1 MDPRPYDLQTSLRLE
16 LDEAHIQLF
25 VEDHGCRWVYV
36 IGAHNFRY
44 ALVQRALQDRLGR
57 AIRNVRR
64 CKAKLDRIVPQEFA
78 SFLRH
83 LCKVSIRLKDINKRT
98 HDVIVMLLAQYE
110 IEFGVIMIGVLEFWT
125 ENNHYT
131 VLQEVIE
138 LYGIRVET
146 LTLQIM
152 DPG

>member
-1 MDPRPYDLQTSLRLE
+1 M
-16 LDEAHIQLF
+16 
-25 VEDHGCRWVYV
+25 
-36 IGAHNFRY
+36 
-44 ALVQRALQDRLGR
+44 
-57 AIRNVRR
+57 
-64 CKAKLDRIVPQEFA
+64 
-78 SFLRH
+78 
-83 LCKVSIRLKDINKRT
+83 SIRLKDINKRT